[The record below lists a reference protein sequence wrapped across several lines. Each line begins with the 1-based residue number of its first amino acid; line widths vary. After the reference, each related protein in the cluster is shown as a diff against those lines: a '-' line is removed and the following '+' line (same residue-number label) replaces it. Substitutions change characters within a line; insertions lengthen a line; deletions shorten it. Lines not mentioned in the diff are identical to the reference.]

1 MPRSHFRARWPD
13 ADVPDGEPVWLLYEV
28 DVEADTVLRTVEVYP
43 GGKITRNSIELEQR
57 KGDACPSLI
66 DTSLAEGFKG
76 VVTEDIAMQE
86 FEELW
91 IRGVDTPF
99 WFP

>member
-1 MPRSHFRARWPD
+1 MPRFHFRARWPD
-13 ADVPDGEPVWLLYEV
+13 SDVPDGEPLWFLYEV
-28 DVEADTVLRTVEVYP
+28 DTETDAVLRSVEVYP
-43 GGKITRNSIELEQR
+43 EGKITRNSVELEQR
-57 KGDACPSLI
+57 KGDVCPSLI
-66 DTSLAEGFKG
+66 DTSLVEGFKG
-76 VVTEDIAMQE
+76 IEKQDIAASE